1 MDKEYLNLFKVILRN
16 SRKYRQLKIESK
28 SKEKDILVQQL
39 ININ

>member
-16 SRKYRQLKIESK
+16 SMKYRQLKIESK